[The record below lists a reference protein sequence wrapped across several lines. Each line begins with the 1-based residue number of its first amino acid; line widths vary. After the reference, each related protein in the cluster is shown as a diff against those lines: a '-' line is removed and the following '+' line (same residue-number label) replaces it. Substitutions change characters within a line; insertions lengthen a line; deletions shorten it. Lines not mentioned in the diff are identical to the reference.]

1 MQSFAFASSVG
12 IERSLGCIAAQTI
25 DCVLG
30 CCIARWCLII
40 TYAHKQLL
48 QLQRMLS
55 RAEADRDEL
64 QAKLSL
70 TTASNRSAG
79 DATTA
84 NSKGDA
90 AGVKV
95 LQSQLRDS
103 EKKCAALL
111 SSNTM
116 LESELDNYKKYIQ
129 KVVQRYQE
137 TVQQLQAELKAAKG
151 MPLL

>member
-1 MQSFAFASSVG
+1 MN
-12 IERSLGCIAAQTI
+12 
-25 DCVLG
+25 
-30 CCIARWCLII
+30 
-40 TYAHKQLL
+40 TYVHVQILR
-48 QLQRMLS
+48 LQRMLS

-70 TTASNRSAG
+70 TTASNRSAA
-79 DATTA
+79 ATTGDTTA
-84 NSKGDA
+84 FSKGDG

-151 MPLL
+151 ITLL

>member
-1 MQSFAFASSVG
+1 
-12 IERSLGCIAAQTI
+12 
-25 DCVLG
+25 
-30 CCIARWCLII
+30 
-40 TYAHKQLL
+40 
-48 QLQRMLS
+48 MLS
-55 RAEADRDEL
+55 RAEADRDDL

-70 TTASNRSAG
+70 TTSLSSARATA
-79 DATTA
+79 ATTGDTA
-84 NSKGDA
+84 AFSKGDA

-151 MPLL
+151 ITLLKPV

>member
-1 MQSFAFASSVG
+1 MQSFACASSVE
-12 IERSLGCIAAQTI
+12 IARSLRMLTSCNS
-25 DCVLG
+25 
-30 CCIARWCLII
+30 CL
-40 TYAHKQLL
+40 YALNTHVHTQIL

-70 TTASNRSAG
+70 TTTASNRSAG
-79 DATTA
+79 DTATA
-84 NSKGDA
+84 ISKGDA

>member
-1 MQSFAFASSVG
+1 MQRLVMEQLGEIKLSKGGGRRTSSSTTTATTPISG
-12 IERSLGCIAAQTI
+12 TPRDT
-25 DCVLG
+25 
-30 CCIARWCLII
+30 
-40 TYAHKQLL
+40 QLEIL

-64 QAKLSL
+64 QANLSL
-70 TTASNRSAG
+70 TTTASNRSAG
-79 DATTA
+79 ETTTA
-84 NSKGDA
+84 ISKGDG